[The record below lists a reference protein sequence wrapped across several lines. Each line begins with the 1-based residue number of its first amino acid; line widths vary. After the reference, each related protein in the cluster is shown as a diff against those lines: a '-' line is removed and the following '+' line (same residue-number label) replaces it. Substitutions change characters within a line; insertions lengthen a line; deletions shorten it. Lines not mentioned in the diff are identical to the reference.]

1 MHEHR
6 QTGLA
11 PAFFLVKG
19 YWVDQ
24 LYEISYNC
32 IMKFLEFVGTALK
45 DLRDF
50 PESVRRTAGF
60 QLRQVQSGLDPD
72 DWKPMSSIGP
82 GVREIRI
89 HESGEFRVLYI
100 ARFAEAIYVL
110 HAFQKK
116 TRKTPQRDLALARA
130 RLKQIRG
137 ERP

>member
-1 MHEHR
+1 M
-6 QTGLA
+6 
-11 PAFFLVKG
+11 P
-19 YWVDQ
+19 
-24 LYEISYNC
+24 
-32 IMKFLEFVGTALK
+32 
-45 DLRDF
+45 
-50 PESVRRTAGF
+50 
-60 QLRQVQSGLDPD
+60 
-72 DWKPMSSIGP
+72 SIGS